1 MIASVRTGL
10 VLLGL
15 LSVGDIADL
24 ALTDG
29 SHPPYAI
36 AALSAALGVASLYF
50 IAKAWQGSR
59 SALRPLLIM
68 RIVSALTAAPAFVVH
83 DVPVGARAAAV
94 AIIVLTAVGVVLVG
108 RAPTSDAVTR

>member
-29 SHPPYAI
+29 NHPPYAI
-36 AALSAALGVASLYF
+36 AALSAALGVASLYY
-50 IAKAWQGSR
+50 IVKASQGSR
-59 SALRPLLIM
+59 AALRPLLIM
-68 RIVSALTAAPAFVVH
+68 RIVSALTAAPAFVVQ
-83 DVPVGARAAAV
+83 DVPVGALASAV
-94 AIIVLTAVGVVLVG
+94 AIIVLTAVGVVLVS
-108 RAPTSDAVTR
+108 RAPTSDVVTR